1 MGTDLSERRGILRR
15 LTPSLITSYSLR
27 GMLGPST
34 APEDA
39 LGPFRE
45 ARDGNIPIGADIY
58 LMMESDVTP
67 WCERWGRERCPAVE
81 FMANMTDSELD
92 EFCLHVAERM
102 RQQGTEPV
110 AATSFIAEIS
120 NKRPDL
126 SPDNFVET
134 VWGKSICT
142 LIRMAD
148 RLQAEQPAAVIQI
161 VVGSVIDQFII
172 DDRPTTPRFTVSSR
186 NRDDLTSVVLNRLA
200 ACLAKVVD
208 EHGIR
213 PERIR
218 IAMELEPGPL
228 FLLRDLASLKRFA
241 SAIETHPSPLVSD
254 CVGFNLDVAHWWL
267 CRRDI
272 WPDNDLSE
280 SIRSRIFGAHISGHS
295 SRGHFGDWG
304 LDKLEARAQGGGI
317 ARSQRDAYLDWLRF
331 LADENR
337 TPNASNYVSIEL
349 EAASPDED
357 VFASIRT
364 LEEWL
369 TKASG

>member
-1 MGTDLSERRGILRR
+1 MRR
-15 LTPSLITSYSLR
+15 LTPSLITSYSLQ
-27 GMLGPST
+27 GILGPTT
-34 APEDA
+34 ASDDA
-39 LGPFRE
+39 LRPFRE
-45 ARDGNIPIGADIY
+45 ARDRKIPIGADIY

-67 WCERWGRERCPAVE
+67 WCNHWGQGRSPAVE
-81 FMANMTDSELD
+81 FMANMTDSRLDAFCAHVTEL
-92 EFCLHVAERM
+92 M
-102 RQQGTEPV
+102 RRHGTQPV

-126 SPDNFVET
+126 SPVDFVKT
-134 VWGKSICT
+134 VWGQSICT

-186 NRDDLTSVVLNRLA
+186 NRDDLMNVTLDRLA
-200 ACLAKVVD
+200 ACLAKAVN

-213 PERIR
+213 PDRVR

-228 FLLRDLASLKRFA
+228 FLLRDLASLERFA
-241 SAIETHPSPLVSD
+241 SAIERHPSSLVRD
-254 CVGFNLDVAHWWL
+254 CVGFNLDIAHWWL
-267 CRRDI
+267 CRDI
-272 WPDNDLSE
+272 RPDSE
-280 SIRSRIFGAHISGHS
+280 LPGSIRSRIFGAHISGHS
-295 SRGHFGDWG
+295 SRGHLGDWG
-304 LDKLEARAQGGGI
+304 LDKLEARSRDGGV
-317 ARSQRDAYLDWLRF
+317 ARSQRDAYLAWLRF
-331 LADENR
+331 LADEDR

-364 LEEWL
+364 LDEWL
-369 TKASG
+369 TKARD

>member
-1 MGTDLSERRGILRR
+1 MRR
-15 LTPSLITSYSLR
+15 LTPSLITSYSLS
-27 GMLGPST
+27 GILGPTT
-34 APEDA
+34 ASDEA
-39 LGPFRE
+39 LRSFRE
-45 ARDGNIPIGADIY
+45 ARDHKLPIGADIY

-67 WCERWGRERCPAVE
+67 WCKHWGLERSPAVE
-81 FMANMTDSELD
+81 FMANMTDSQLDAFCAHVTEL
-92 EFCLHVAERM
+92 M
-102 RQQGTEPV
+102 RRHGAQPV

-126 SPDNFVET
+126 NPDGFVNT

-148 RLQAEQPAAVIQI
+148 RLQAEQPATVIQI
-161 VVGSVIDQFII
+161 VVGSVIDQFIV
-172 DDRPTTPRFTVSSR
+172 DDRSKVPRFTVSSR
-186 NRDDLTSVVLNRLA
+186 DRDDLMSVTLNRLA
-200 ACLAKVVD
+200 ACLAKVVNG
-208 EHGIR
+208 HGIR
-213 PERIR
+213 SDRIR

-228 FLLRDLASLKRFA
+228 FLLRNLASLERFA
-241 SAIETHPSPLVSD
+241 SAIERHPSPLVRE

-267 CRRDI
+267 CRDI
-272 WPDNDLSE
+272 RPDSDLPG

-295 SRGHFGDWG
+295 SRGHLGDWG
-304 LDKLEARAQGGGI
+304 LDKLEARAQGGGV
-317 ARSQRDAYLDWLRF
+317 AKSQRDAYLDWLRF

-337 TPNASNYVSIEL
+337 TPNASNFVSIEL

-364 LEEWL
+364 LEAWL

>member
-1 MGTDLSERRGILRR
+1 MRR

-27 GMLGPST
+27 GILGPTT
-34 APEDA
+34 ASDDA
-39 LGPFRE
+39 LRPFRE
-45 ARDGNIPIGADIY
+45 ARDHKIRIGADIY

-67 WCERWGRERCPAVE
+67 WCKHWAQERSPAVE
-81 FMANMTDSELD
+81 FMANMTDSQLD
-92 EFCLHVAERM
+92 QFCAHVTEVM
-102 RQQGTEPV
+102 RRQGSQPV

-120 NKRPDL
+120 NKMPDPRPDK
-126 SPDNFVET
+126 FVET
-134 VWGKSICT
+134 FWGKSICT

-148 RLQAEQPAAVIQI
+148 RLQAEQPKTVIQI
-161 VVGSVIDQFII
+161 VVGSVIDLF
-172 DDRPTTPRFTVSSR
+172 DVEGEAESRRFTVSSR
-186 NRDDLTSVVLNRLA
+186 DRDDLTSVTLDRLA
-200 ACLAKVVD
+200 ACLAKVVS

-213 PERIR
+213 SDRIR

-228 FLLRDLASLKRFA
+228 FLLRDLASLERFA
-241 SAIETHPSPLVSD
+241 SAIERHPSPLVRD

-267 CRRDI
+267 CRDI
-272 WPDNDLSE
+272 RPDNDLSE

-295 SRGHFGDWG
+295 SRGHLGDWG
-304 LDKLEARAQGGGI
+304 LDKLEARAQCGGM
-317 ARSQRDAYLDWLRF
+317 AKSQRDAYLAWLKF

-337 TPNASNYVSIEL
+337 TPNASNHVSIEL